1 MDSLVYSIPL
11 SMVAAYRGRRLIV
24 RVPNPAE
31 IPKSLAGEDLQGI
44 ECLQIV
50 CSDDD
55 LHPLMRWGA
64 GVPLDL
70 VVQEPERDLPMLYQ
84 WAPLLDTHPVRITVP
99 VVSGFIKVA
108 KLAAALNF
116 AVKLHADQPDPA
128 RVAEMLSLLHA
139 YLHETTMS
147 QPIEHFHSMFLAF
160 YREETVTLWSIQE
173 EDPAL
178 IRYIG
183 DDGDGKESLARGEG
197 IVRLGDDLASFVPEL
212 KRELESRR
220 GVCSRCEFF
229 HHCVGYFQVPHDG
242 YDCNEVKAVFRTLK
256 EAADEL
262 RGDLTS
268 FSTRGREGL

>member
-1 MDSLVYSIPL
+1 MDSLVYNITL
-11 SMVAAYRGRRLIV
+11 LMVAAYRGRRLIV
-24 RVPNPAE
+24 RAHNPAE
-31 IPKSLAGEDLQGI
+31 VPESLTGEDLQGI

-70 VVQEPERDLPMLYQ
+70 VVQEPERDLPMLYH
-84 WAPLLDTHPVRITVP
+84 WSPLLDSHPVRITVP
-99 VVSGFIKVA
+99 VVSGFSKVA

-147 QPIEHFHSMFLAF
+147 QPIEYFHSMFLAF
-160 YREETVTLWSIQE
+160 YREETVTLWNIQE
-173 EDPAL
+173 EDPAF

-183 DDGDGKESLARGEG
+183 DDGKEMLARGEG
-197 IVRLGDDLASFVPEL
+197 IAKLGDDLASFVPEL
-212 KRELESRR
+212 KKELESRR
-220 GVCSRCEFF
+220 GVCSCCELF

-242 YDCNEVKAVFRTLK
+242 YDCNEVKAVFRALR
-256 EAADEL
+256 EAGDEL
-262 RGDLTS
+262 RGDLAS
-268 FSTRGREGL
+268 FPTRGREGL

>member
-1 MDSLVYSIPL
+1 MDSLVYNIPL

-24 RVPNPAE
+24 RAHNPAE
-31 IPKSLAGEDLQGI
+31 IPESLTGEDLQGI

-55 LHPLMRWGA
+55 LHPLLRWGA

-70 VVQEPERDLPMLYQ
+70 VVQEPERDFPMLYH
-84 WAPLLDTHPVRITVP
+84 WSRLLDSHPVRITVP
-99 VVSGFIKVA
+99 VVSGFSKVA

-116 AVKLHADQPDPA
+116 PVKLHVDQPDPA
-128 RVAEMLSLLHA
+128 QVAEMLSLLHA

-147 QPIEHFHSMFLAF
+147 QPIEYFHSMFLAF

-178 IRYIG
+178 IRYMG
-183 DDGDGKESLARGEG
+183 YDGKERLSRGEG
-197 IVRLGDDLASFVPEL
+197 MANLGDDLASFVPDL
-212 KRELESRR
+212 KKELESRR
-220 GVCSRCEFF
+220 GVCSCCEFF
-229 HHCVGYFQVPHDG
+229 HHCVGYFHVPHEG
-242 YDCNEVKAVFRTLK
+242 YDCNEVKAVFRALR

-262 RGDLTS
+262 RGDLAS
-268 FSTRGREGL
+268 FPTRGGEAL

>member
-1 MDSLVYSIPL
+1 MDSLVYNIPL

-24 RVPNPAE
+24 RVDNPAE
-31 IPKSLAGEDLQGI
+31 IPESLTGEDLQGI
-44 ECLQIV
+44 ACLQIV
-50 CSDDD
+50 SAHAD

-70 VVQEPERDLPMLYQ
+70 VVHEPERELPMLYH
-84 WAPLLDTHPVRITVP
+84 WSPLLASHPVRITVP
-99 VVSGFIKVA
+99 VVSGFSRVA

-147 QPIEHFHSMFLAF
+147 QPIEYFHSMFLAF
-160 YREETVTLWSIQE
+160 YREETVTLWNIQE
-173 EDPAL
+173 EDPAF

-183 DDGDGKESLARGEG
+183 DDGKEMLARGEG
-197 IVRLGDDLASFVPEL
+197 IAKLGDDLASFVPEL
-212 KRELESRR
+212 KKELESRR
-220 GVCSRCEFF
+220 GVCSCCELF

-242 YDCNEVKAVFRTLK
+242 YDCNEVKAVFRALR

-262 RGDLTS
+262 RGDLAS
-268 FSTRGREGL
+268 FPTRGREGL